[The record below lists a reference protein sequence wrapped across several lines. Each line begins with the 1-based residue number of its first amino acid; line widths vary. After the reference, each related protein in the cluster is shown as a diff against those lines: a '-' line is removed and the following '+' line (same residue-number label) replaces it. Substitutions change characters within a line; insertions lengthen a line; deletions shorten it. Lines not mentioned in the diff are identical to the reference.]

1 MKPPVKLSPCLFLSA
16 ALFTLAAAALSA
28 QDVFPLGSDRELFCD
43 DSMIA
48 VMSDCQILVHQP
60 VPREIAITCD
70 QPWEGNSCGYWTVL
84 YDDQARLYR
93 AYAQGWAQGDGVH
106 PSHPLVIMTFE
117 SEDGIH
123 WTRPNIGQFEWEG
136 SKNNNIILNETAIHA
151 ECHDFSPFIDT
162 NPNAKP
168 EARYKGIGK
177 GMDSKGLFANQSPDG
192 LHWTPMSSEPVYT
205 DGAFDTQNITFWSE
219 KEQKYILYY
228 RIFSEGGYSGTRMI
242 ARAVSDDYL
251 HWTNEGPLVFPEG
264 EGPVPE
270 AQYYV
275 NQIRP
280 YYRAPNVYIGFPARY
295 VDNGLQR
302 ATESLP
308 QWDRRQERMTQER
321 RFGTAVTDSVYI
333 TSRDGVHFRRSN
345 EAFLS
350 PGLKTKDN
358 WAYGDNYLAWTVIE
372 TDSLRDDCPR
382 ELSLYATE
390 SSFTGTVSRM
400 RRFTLRID
408 GFGSVHAKNTIG
420 EMTTRPFTFKG
431 KELSLNV
438 GTAAA
443 GFVKMEFLD
452 EAGEPIPGFTLEEC
466 DMFFGDTLD
475 WRCSWNGSTDV
486 SSLAGKT
493 VSLRFV
499 MREADLYSMKF
510 EE

>member
-1 MKPPVKLSPCLFLSA
+1 MSSRRILLGLFLCLLA
-16 ALFTLAAAALSA
+16 CAAAMA
-28 QDVFPLGSDRELFCD
+28 QEVYPLGSDRELFCD
-43 DSMIA
+43 ETMIA
-48 VMSDCQILVHQP
+48 SMSGCEILVHQP
-60 VPREIAITCD
+60 VPQEVAITCD
-70 QPWEGNSCGYWTVL
+70 KPWEGNSCNYWTIL
-84 YDDQARLYR
+84 YDDQAKIYR
-93 AYAQGWAQGDGVH
+93 AYSQGWTAGNGVQREH
-106 PSHPLVIMTFE
+106 RLVIITFE

-123 WTRPNIGQFEWEG
+123 WKRPNLGQFEWEG
-136 SKNNNIILNETAIHA
+136 SKENNITLYEAANHEA
-151 ECHDFSPFIDT
+151 CHDFSPFIDT

-168 EARYKGIGK
+168 EARYNAVGFT
-177 GMDSKGLFANQSPDG
+177 MDLSGLYAYQSPDG
-192 LHWTPMSSEPVYT
+192 
-205 DGAFDTQNITFWSE
+205 
-219 KEQKYILYY
+219 
-228 RIFSEGGYSGTRMI
+228 
-242 ARAVSDDYL
+242 L

-264 EGPVPE
+264 EGPVHE

-280 YYRAPNVYIGFPARY
+280 HYRAPNIYIGFPSRY
-295 VDNGLQR
+295 VDNGLTR
-302 ATESLP
+302 ATEYLP
-308 QWDRRQERMTQER
+308 EWDRRQERMTQAPR
-321 RFGTAVTDSVYI
+321 YGTAVTDSVYI
-333 TSRDGVHFRRSN
+333 TSRDGRHFRRSN

-358 WAYGDNYLAWTVIE
+358 WSYGDNNLAWTVIE

-382 ELSLYATE
+382 ELSLFAKE
-390 SSFTGTVSRM
+390 SAFTGTFSRM
-400 RRFTLRID
+400 RRCTLRID

-420 EMTTRPFTFKG
+420 EMTTRPFSFTG
-431 KELSLNV
+431 KELSLNL

-452 EAGEPIPGFTLEEC
+452 ASGEPIPGFTLEEC

>member
-1 MKPPVKLSPCLFLSA
+1 MRFLSA
-16 ALFTLAAAALSA
+16 CLSLSLGLALLVSASA
-28 QDVFPLGSDRELFCD
+28 QEVFPLGADRELFCD
-43 DSMIA
+43 DTMIA
-48 VMSDCQILVHQP
+48 AMSDCQILVHQP
-60 VPREIAITCD
+60 VPQELAFTCD
-70 QPWEGNSCGYWTVL
+70 KPWEGNCCNYWTFL
-84 YDDQARLYR
+84 YDDQAKIYR
-93 AYAQGWAQGDGVH
+93 AYAVGCSQGDGVH
-106 PSHPLVIMTFE
+106 PPHRPVIVTYE

-123 WTRPNIGQFEWEG
+123 WTCPNIGLFEWEG
-136 SKNNNIILNETAIHA
+136 LKDNNIILFEAADQT

-168 EARYKGIGK
+168 EARYKAVGRSLGFQ
-177 GMDSKGLFANQSPDG
+177 GLFAYQSPDG
-192 LHWTPMSSEPVYT
+192 IHWTPASSEPVYT

-228 RIFSEGGYSGTRMI
+228 RIFSEGGYNGTRMI

-251 HWTNEGPLVFPEG
+251 HWTNEGPIVFPEG

-270 AQYYV
+270 AQYYT
-275 NQIRP
+275 NGIRP
-280 YYRAPNVYIGFPARY
+280 YYRAKNVCIGFPARY
-295 VDNGLQR
+295 VDNGLIR
-302 ATESLP
+302 ATEFLSE
-308 QWDRRQERMTQER
+308 WDRRQERMTLSPR
-321 RFGTAVTDSVYI
+321 YGTAVTDAVYI
-333 TSRDGVHFRRSN
+333 TSRDGKHFRRSN

-358 WAYGDNYLAWTVIE
+358 WVYGDNYLAWTAIE

-390 SSFTGTVSRM
+390 SYFTGTASGM

-408 GFGSVHAKNTIG
+408 GFGSVHAMNKIG
-420 EMTTRPFTFKG
+420 EMVTRPFTFTG
-431 KELSLNV
+431 KELSLNL

-452 EAGEPIPGFTLEEC
+452 EGGNPIPGFTLDEC

-486 SSLAGKT
+486 SPLAGKT

-510 EE
+510 EQ

>member
-1 MKPPVKLSPCLFLSA
+1 MRFLSA
-16 ALFTLAAAALSA
+16 CLGLFLGLMICVSASA
-28 QDVFPLGSDRELFCD
+28 QEVFPLGSDRELFCD
-43 DSMIA
+43 DTMIA
-48 VMSDCQILVHQP
+48 AMTDCQILVHQP
-60 VPREIAITCD
+60 VPQEVAITCD
-70 QPWEGNSCGYWTVL
+70 KPWEGNSCGYWTVL

-93 AYAQGWAQGDGVH
+93 AYAQGWSQADGVH
-106 PSHPLVIMTFE
+106 PSHPLVITTYE

-123 WTRPNIGQFEWEG
+123 WTRPNLGLFEWEG
-136 SKNNNIILNETAIHA
+136 SKENNIIINETPIHT

-168 EARYKGIGK
+168 EARYKGIGLTRK
-177 GMDSKGLFANQSPDG
+177 EGLFAYQSPDG
-192 LHWTPMSSEPVYT
+192 IHWTPMSDKPVYT

-228 RIFSEGGYSGTRMI
+228 RINPRDARRI

-251 HWTNEGPLVFPEG
+251 HWTNEGELDFPEG

-270 AQYYV
+270 AQYYT
-275 NQIRP
+275 NGIRP
-280 YYRAPNVYIGFPARY
+280 YYRAPNIYIGFPARY
-295 VDNGLQR
+295 IDNGLMR
-302 ATESLP
+302 ATEYLP
-308 QWDRRQERMTQER
+308 GWDLRQERMTQET
-321 RFGTAVTDSVYI
+321 RFGTVVTDSVYI
-333 TSRDGVHFRRSN
+333 TSRDELHFRRSN
-345 EAFLS
+345 EAFLP

-382 ELSLYATE
+382 ELSLYSTE
-390 SSFTGTVSRM
+390 SYFTGTASPL
-400 RRFTLRID
+400 RRYTLRID

-420 EMTTRPFTFKG
+420 EMVTRPFTFDG
-431 KELSLNV
+431 KELSLNL

-452 EAGEPIPGFTLEEC
+452 ASGNPIPGFTLEEC

-510 EE
+510 EK

>member
-1 MKPPVKLSPCLFLSA
+1 
-16 ALFTLAAAALSA
+16 
-28 QDVFPLGSDRELFCD
+28 
-43 DSMIA
+43 
-48 VMSDCQILVHQP
+48 
-60 VPREIAITCD
+60 
-70 QPWEGNSCGYWTVL
+70 
-84 YDDQARLYR
+84 
-93 AYAQGWAQGDGVH
+93 
-106 PSHPLVIMTFE
+106 
-117 SEDGIH
+117 
-123 WTRPNIGQFEWEG
+123 
-136 SKNNNIILNETAIHA
+136 LNETAIHA

-177 GMDSKGLFANQSPDG
+177 GMDSKGLFAYQSPDG
-192 LHWTPMSSEPVYT
+192 IHWTPMSDEPVYT

-228 RIFSEGGYSGTRMI
+228 RIFSEGGYNGTRLI
-242 ARAVSDDYL
+242 CRAVSDDYL
-251 HWTNEGPLVFPEG
+251 HWTNEGIIAFPEG
-264 EGPVPE
+264 EGPVFE
-270 AQYYV
+270 AQYYT
-275 NQIRP
+275 NGIRP
-280 YYRAPNVYIGFPARY
+280 YYRAPNIYLGFPARY
-295 VDNGLQR
+295 VDNGLIR
-302 ATESLP
+302 ATEFLP
-308 QWDRRQERMTQER
+308 EWDFRQKRISQAQR
-321 RFGTAVTDSVYI
+321 LGTAVTDSVYI
-333 TSRDGVHFRRSN
+333 TSRDGFHFRRSN

-358 WAYGDNYLAWTVIE
+358 WAYGDNYLCWTMFE

-382 ELSLYATE
+382 ELSFFATE
-390 SSFTGTVSRM
+390 RVWAGTASCV
-400 RRFTLRID
+400 RRYTLRID
-408 GFGSVHAKNTIG
+408 GFGSVHAKNKIG
-420 EMTTRPFTFKG
+420 EMTTRPFTFTG
-431 KELSLNV
+431 KELSLNL

-452 EAGEPIPGFTLEEC
+452 EEGKPIPGFTLEEC

>member
-1 MKPPVKLSPCLFLSA
+1 MRFLSA
-16 ALFTLAAAALSA
+16 CLGLLWGLTICVSAAA
-28 QDVFPLGSDRELFCD
+28 QEVVPLGSDRELFCD
-43 DSMIA
+43 ETMIA
-48 VMSDCQILVHQP
+48 AMSDCQILVHQP
-60 VPREIAITCD
+60 VPREIAVDCD
-70 QPWEGNSCGYWTVL
+70 KPWEGNACNYWTVL
-84 YDDQARLYR
+84 YDDQAKIYR
-93 AYAQGWAQGDGVH
+93 AYSHGWTVGDGVH
-106 PSHPLVIMTFE
+106 QPHRLAVTTYQ

-123 WTRPNIGQFEWEG
+123 WTRPNLGLFEWEG
-136 SKNNNIILNETAIHA
+136 SKDNNIIMLEAADHTD
-151 ECHDFSPFIDT
+151 CHDFSPFIDT
-162 NPNAKP
+162 NPSAKP
-168 EARYKGIGK
+168 EARYKAIGLSM
-177 GMDSKGLFANQSPDG
+177 GLKGLFAYQSPDG
-192 LHWTPMSSEPVYT
+192 IHWTPTSEEPVYT

-321 RFGTAVTDSVYI
+321 RYGTAVTDSVYI
-333 TSRDGVHFRRSN
+333 TSRDGKHFRRSN

-420 EMTTRPFTFKG
+420 EMVTRPFTFTG
-431 KELSLNV
+431 KELSLNL
-438 GTAAA
+438 GTSAA

-452 EAGEPIPGFTLEEC
+452 EAGNPIPGFTLEEC

>member
-1 MKPPVKLSPCLFLSA
+1 MSLRTVLWGLFFGLLVCVSA
-16 ALFTLAAAALSA
+16 AA
-28 QDVFPLGSDRELFCD
+28 QEVYPLGDQRELFCD
-43 DSMIA
+43 DTMVAS
-48 VMSDCQILVHQP
+48 MSDCQILVHQP
-60 VPREIAITCD
+60 VPQEVAITCD
-70 QPWEGNSCGYWTVL
+70 KPWEGNACGYWTIL
-84 YDDQARLYR
+84 YDDQANIYR
-93 AYAQGWAQGDGVH
+93 AYAKAWSINNGAQDGH
-106 PSHPLVIMTFE
+106 RLVVTLYE

-123 WTRPNIGQFEWEG
+123 WTRPNLGLFESDG
-136 SKNNNIILNETAIHA
+136 SKENNIVLYEAADHT

-168 EARYKGIGK
+168 EARYKAVGLSFGL
-177 GMDSKGLFANQSPDG
+177 KGLFAYQSPDG
-192 LHWTPMSSEPVYT
+192 IHWTPISDEPVYT

-228 RIFSEGGYSGTRMI
+228 RIFSEGGFEGTRMI
-242 ARAVSDDYL
+242 ARAISDDYI
-251 HWTNEGPLVFPEG
+251 HWTNEGPIVFPEG

-270 AQYYV
+270 AQYYT

-280 YYRAPNVYIGFPARY
+280 YYRAPNIYIGFPTRY
-295 VDNGLQR
+295 IDNGLIR
-302 ATESLP
+302 ATEFLP
-308 QWDRRQERMTQER
+308 EWDRRQERISQALR
-321 RFGTAVTDSVYI
+321 YGTAVTDLVYI
-333 TSRDGVHFRRSN
+333 TSRDGTCFRRSN

-358 WAYGDNYLAWTVIE
+358 WVYGDNYLAWTVIE

-382 ELSLYATE
+382 ELSLYSTD
-390 SSFTGTVSRM
+390 SYFTGTFSQL
-400 RRFTLRID
+400 RRYTLRID

-420 EMTTRPFTFKG
+420 EMVTRPFTFDG
-431 KELSLNV
+431 KALSLNI

-452 EAGEPIPGFTLEEC
+452 ASGNPIPGFTLEEC